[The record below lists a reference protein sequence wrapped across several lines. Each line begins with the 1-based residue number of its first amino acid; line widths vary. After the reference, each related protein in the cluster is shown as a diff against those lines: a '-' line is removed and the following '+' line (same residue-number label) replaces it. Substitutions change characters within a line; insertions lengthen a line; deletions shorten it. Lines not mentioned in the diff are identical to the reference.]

1 MELYEETDTDKR
13 TNNHWSWNSINMK
26 TALITGVSGYLGS
39 HLAKSLKKSGWKVV
53 GVDIKHTDN
62 LYIDLFHPC
71 DIKDGE
77 SLHLLFDKVNIDVVF
92 HLAGRIEVGESVKY
106 PQTFFV
112 NNTHGTNVL
121 LDVMKFWG
129 VNKIVYSSTAGL
141 YKSKDTRISEDD
153 ELNPMNNPYAASKYS
168 AELEIRLSGVEHVI
182 FRYFNLAGADPENEM
197 GECHEPE
204 THLIPRILQNL
215 NNFTI
220 YGNDYET
227 PDGTCVRDYVHV
239 SDVADAHVLA
249 AEHLV
254 NGKQSQILNLGTGR
268 GYSVQDIVNLV
279 KKVTGQD
286 VTFRYESRRAGD
298 PPFLFADVSLAEKV
312 LTYRPKHDIISIIQ
326 TAYNWHTRHD
336 NT

>member
-1 MELYEETDTDKR
+1 
-13 TNNHWSWNSINMK
+13 MK

-39 HLAKSLKKSGWKVV
+39 HLAKSLKKLGWKVV

-106 PQTFFV
+106 PQTFFD